1 MTTENTSKDEEITLT
16 AGQILRQAREKLGLT
31 QQQVAESLCL
41 RQTIIRYIED
51 DAMPKELSPIF
62 ARGYVRAYAK
72 LVDIP
77 ERDVLPVMDGDELI
91 SPAPTKSTM
100 SFQGTELR
108 GFPLNKN
115 SIRKRR
121 DSILMLFTWVI
132 LIVVLGL
139 TAVWWWQN
147 HNKALEDIQLMDT
160 TSTMKLNQA
169 KDEGRV
175 VPIAGNTE
183 DSTSLDNVMVL
194 PQALE
199 PATEPDTTAT
209 ASTPTE
215 TAHASAA
222 VSSTV
227 VKSTLSQQQQAI
239 FPLVDVALNAQG
251 LAQQKIAAN
260 TLTMTFSGTSWLSV
274 NHRVNGRNVNLF
286 TGQKKRGEVLELTG
300 NPPYRVVLGNPP
312 AVKVEFGGAVI
323 PSKRHLTL
331 EGTH

>member
-91 SPAPTKSTM
+91 SPAPTKATIP
-100 SFQGTELR
+100 FQGTELR

-199 PATEPDTTAT
+199 SATDTNTTAAAPATPV
-209 ASTPTE
+209 
-215 TAHASAA
+215 HASAT
-222 VSSTV
+222 VSGAV
-227 VKSTLSQQQQAI
+227 VKSTLSQQQHAI
-239 FPLVDVALNAQG
+239 FPLVDVALNAKG